1 MVCSVYDI
9 ERGVRIMEGDGR
21 ERRLEESKALLRG
34 TAKRIQN
41 PDAFSLWA
49 ARFAD
54 MCGKFGSPA

>member
-1 MVCSVYDI
+1 
-9 ERGVRIMEGDGR
+9 MEGDGR
-21 ERRLEESKALLRG
+21 ERRLEESETLLRD